1 MTKLAGGAVIA
12 MVCLAN
18 GAVAAAQGADPNIA
32 LGRKLFSSKN
42 CTKCH
47 MAEGKGNKKLRMD
60 GPGAAVAKL
69 SAGEIEQWIISP
81 AEMTAK
87 LDHKPVNPMK
97 KTAMSDPEIKALVAY
112 MLHLRTLK

>member
-1 MTKLAGGAVIA
+1 MKQWIGLCVSVVVLTGTLS
-12 MVCLAN
+12 
-18 GAVAAAQGADPNIA
+18 AQGADPNIA
-32 LGRKLFSSKN
+32 AGRKLFSSKN

-60 GPGAAVAKL
+60 GPSAAVAKL
-69 SAGEIEQWIISP
+69 SADQIRLWILSP

-97 KTAMSDPEIKALVAY
+97 KTAMSDAEVNAMVAY

>member
-1 MTKLAGGAVIA
+1 MIKQVVGILVAGAFFAGAVPA
-12 MVCLAN
+12 TAQTDPD
-18 GAVAAAQGADPNIA
+18 VAA
-32 LGRKLFSSKN
+32 GRKLFSSKN

-60 GPGAAVAKL
+60 GPNAAVSKL
-69 SAGEIEQWIISP
+69 SAGEIEQWINSP

-97 KTAMSDPEIKALVAY
+97 KTALTDPEMKALVAY

>member
-1 MTKLAGGAVIA
+1 VIKQAVGILVAGAFLAGAA
-12 MVCLAN
+12 S
-18 GAVAAAQGADPNIA
+18 VAAQTDPNVA
-32 LGRKLFSSKN
+32 LGKKLFSSKN
-42 CTKCH
+42 CIKCH

-60 GPGAAVAKL
+60 GPNAAVSKL

-97 KTAMSDPEIKALVAY
+97 KTQLTDPEIKGLVAY